1 MVVELSEEHRKR
13 LGDMAQHRGLSCQ
26 LCASTEF
33 EGYSASWTAEEPI
46 IASVLCKYCGLEVSL
61 ELSKKEAQQIHL
73 T

>member
-1 MVVELSEEHRKR
+1 MELSEEHRKR
-13 LGDMAQHRGLSCQ
+13 LGDMAQQRGLSCQ

-33 EGYSASWTAEEPI
+33 EGYSARTAGEPS